1 MAPGRHSDFIS
12 SMSGSD
18 LQGWQDSGGTQE
30 AINVSAG
37 ALTPGCC
44 PVHWNRA
51 VAMLAKP
58 WVDWPKIT
66 APDEFPLTLQE
77 KYVCGEVAGRASGRR
92 VHFSVLSPWARR
104 QMERGIFC
112 PLGSVTGRKG
122 RAGVDSLEMVQALSF
137 SLAFLTPPE
146 ICFSAHCKTNETKV
160 SPTICKDAVL
170 YFLPILLH
178 FQ

>member
-92 VHFSVLSPWARR
+92 VHFSVLSPYIAPIFVAAAPQYFGGLANALRFVLRLARIHARGAARR
-104 QMERGIFC
+104 
-112 PLGSVTGRKG
+112 
-122 RAGVDSLEMVQALSF
+122 
-137 SLAFLTPPE
+137 
-146 ICFSAHCKTNETKV
+146 
-160 SPTICKDAVL
+160 
-170 YFLPILLH
+170 
-178 FQ
+178 